1 MSSTLLLLRAVC
13 RTSLDSTILC
23 SFCVYAKIQSSVVC
37 RDAFINH
44 RNQLSQFGSQRFGAN
59 CRITVGSNTYF
70 QKCKKTRN
78 VGTSLVIRITHNMG
92 ICTMTSFD
100 YNYQNPLGFRFLV
113 QITPFVLDIPLGLQ
127 NLNKKRKTK

>member
-23 SFCVYAKIQSSVVC
+23 SFCVYAK
-37 RDAFINH
+37 FNP
-44 RNQLSQFGSQRFGAN
+44 QLFAGRFGAN

-78 VGTSLVIRITHNMG
+78 VGTSMVIRITHNMG

-113 QITPFVLDIPLGLQ
+113 QITPFVLDTPLGLQ
-127 NLNKKRKTK
+127 NLNKKRRIIISSWPDGVI